1 MKPIVL
7 AICLMALVGCIHR
20 DPLGVGYLIVDNQ
33 TNEQISVSYKLV
45 YYDADTVTVCVLPQT
60 KDTIYSE
67 VGIGGCFTLGQIKVF
82 EIATCDNP
90 THVLY
95 KQEPINELEWIVE
108 EQSTKDGFY
117 SYSSNTFVVT
127 DTLLNH

>member
-1 MKPIVL
+1 M
-7 AICLMALVGCIHR
+7 C
-20 DPLGVGYLIVDNQ
+20 
-33 TNEQISVSYKLV
+33 E
-45 YYDADTVTVCVLPQT
+45 LPQT
-60 KDTIYSE
+60 KDSIYSE
-67 VGIGGCFTLGQIKVF
+67 VGIGGCFTLGQLKVF

>member
-1 MKPIVL
+1 MATGRSDYPNQVNNALCFPYIFRGALDVGATTINEEMKIACVY
-7 AICLMALVGCIHR
+7 AIARMAHIEADAASYGEKSASFGR
-20 DPLGVGYLIVDNQ
+20 DYLIPRPLDQ
-33 TNEQISVSYKLV
+33 RLIL
-45 YYDADTVTVCVLPQT
+45 
-60 KDTIYSE
+60 
-67 VGIGGCFTLGQIKVF
+67 